1 MKALLWAMM
10 MAGIIAMASCGGDG
24 KAGKE
29 NETPADSQ
37 MVAGH
42 IDPSIKFPQQ
52 VIATDT
58 LQTDANFVDN
68 AIQSAEETIGLADL
82 AINKA
87 SHENVKKVAQN
98 IARDQRQLLSDLR
111 KQQKPGANGDSS
123 KKFTDGS
130 RAELE
135 KLAGTTFD
143 RQWVEKM
150 VTWNAAGISRY
161 EAESGAAKDQRIKTL
176 VDKALP
182 GLKAHQQQLETC
194 RTKLQ

>member
-1 MKALLWAMM
+1 MVTLAAMV
-10 MAGIIAMASCGGDG
+10 SCGGDG
-24 KAGKE
+24 KASKE

-37 MVAGH
+37 MVAEH
-42 IDPSIKFPQQ
+42 IDPSTKFPQQ

-82 AINKA
+82 AIKKA
-87 SHENVKKVAQN
+87 SHGNVKKVAQN
-98 IARDQRQLLSDLR
+98 IVRDQRQLLSDLQ
-111 KQQKPGANGDSS
+111 KQQKPKAEEDSS
-123 KKFTDGS
+123 KNFTDGS
-130 RAELE
+130 REELE
-135 KLAGTTFD
+135 KLAGAAFD

-161 EAESGAAKDQRIKTL
+161 EAESGAAKDKGVKKL
-176 VDKALP
+176 VGDALP
-182 GLKAHQQQLETC
+182 KLKDHQQQLETC

>member
-1 MKALLWAMM
+1 MKALLCTMM
-10 MAGIIAMASCGGDG
+10 MIATLATLSCGGDG
-24 KAGKE
+24 AAGKE
-29 NETPADSQ
+29 DATPADSQ
-37 MVAGH
+37 MVAEH
-42 IDPSIKFPQQ
+42 VDPSTKFPQQ

-68 AIQSAEETIGLADL
+68 AIQSAVETVGLADL
-82 AINKA
+82 AIKKA
-87 SHENVKKVAQN
+87 SHDNVKKVAQN
-98 IARDQRQLLSDLR
+98 IARDQRQLVSDLR
-111 KQQKPGANGDSS
+111 KQQKPKMNGDSS

-150 VTWNAAGISRY
+150 VTWNAAGINRY
-161 EAESGAAKDQRIKTL
+161 ETESGAAKDKAIKKL
-176 VDKALP
+176 VDETLP
-182 GLKAHQQQLETC
+182 KLKDHQQQLETC